1 MNCYSHCNELGS
13 IKAGVEINSKY
24 LFLNLSV
31 ASIKALNSDNMR
43 ITIAFI
49 LPFLASAG
57 NKKITRLVVRARV
70 KCVLLE
76 NEILY
81 LPRISTYN

>member
-1 MNCYSHCNELGS
+1 MNCYSHCNELGN
-13 IKAGVEINSKY
+13 IKAGVEINFKY

-57 NKKITRLVVRARV
+57 NKKITRPVVRARV
-70 KCVLLE
+70 K
-76 NEILY
+76 
-81 LPRISTYN
+81 